1 MRVVASH
8 WGLILA
14 RTGILIKF
22 NQTVEPHVTAIA
34 TLSVKR
40 MSIREFPVLYIVLWY
55 PIPEYEFTWERGFSR
70 MRRIHSDQ
78 FLSGNVTGGSKIPT
92 GSYYWSGSSSV
103 EIIKNSIQTRGI
115 ETSTEIRFHFW
126 SARIR
131 CIRVDPRSKSCKR
144 LPQGIFDDVR
154 GMCTNVKRE
163 KTLLSLLLPVKK
175 NDMLNRLLS
184 MSLVFSSMEM
194 FPSNGRIE
202 ILLRN
207 FPARSVLFRDV
218 LISSLSIGRFQVG
231 SVPFQLCACT
241 IGDISEQYCFG

>member
-1 MRVVASH
+1 MRTRIFADAADSRWSDWSSSTVNRRGVTSFS
-8 WGLILA
+8 GQSS
-14 RTGILIKF
+14 IKVCSCGRQQDF
-22 NQTVEPHVTAIA
+22 CLGSEFRTAIA
-34 TLSVKR
+34 
-40 MSIREFPVLYIVLWY
+40 VLV
-55 PIPEYEFTWERGFSR
+55 
-70 MRRIHSDQ
+70 H
-78 FLSGNVTGGSKIPT
+78 
-92 GSYYWSGSSSV
+92 YWSA
-103 EIIKNSIQTRGI
+103 K
-115 ETSTEIRFHFW
+115 
-126 SARIR
+126 IR